1 MSSGK
6 LGKLSEENILQAH
19 EDLKKSSEL
28 ASQHASAVSLSAG
41 GVWTAASQAD
51 FGDMGKSVEKLL
63 TEGAASMGV
72 AIEPAAGD
80 PEGRAPT
87 STPGPSPSPAPS
99 PGPNPPNP
107 KGAKGK
113 TDVPSLRNT
122 AHALQSREL
131 TSLEKRFDE
140 NLRDGVTAITSSEL
154 DQDADFLAEAQ
165 QRMAVGYAWLGQ
177 SMVVEG
183 LAVTVKPFP
192 EDSDA
197 TDEMLKLMDLH
208 FCMVSKKES
217 LRCLKSMQ
225 NLVSELKT
233 KTNKEGLDESVKA
246 IQALKEQAGELIS
259 SIMVGVKDLKKHH
272 KRRQADK
279 AKADSEAKKR
289 QKVANDEK
297 TAQEIA
303 EVKRST
309 LLATLQ
315 VPFTIN
321 GDAMQTIQELKSISE
336 ADFQAP
342 FLITSSFKQDW
353 DNTTMMTTMAKWW
366 DSFQKDKT
374 CQKQR
379 CVSAPV
385 SKVLGS
391 DICLESFDK
400 FLNGVTGVKFM
411 DVSGAPGHMQAMM
424 GTASLLGF
432 LDDCVYYFL
441 ELEMTGSLRYQY
453 CGEVEVMIA
462 RVAWLCVCVVSC
474 YLVVMA

>member
-1 MSSGK
+1 M
-6 LGKLSEENILQAH
+6 
-19 EDLKKSSEL
+19 
-28 ASQHASAVSLSAG
+28 
-41 GVWTAASQAD
+41 
-51 FGDMGKSVEKLL
+51 EKLL

-233 KTNKEGLDESVKA
+233 KTNKATTTASTPSTTVTAEAQSQSSQVDQLLVEAQRMMKAFIDHKSPTIRALHLLEPAGL
-246 IQALKEQAGELIS
+246 S
-259 SIMVGVKDLKKHH
+259 SIQDPLGDVIGKYGLIDSGAAHPLRAARSSKELEE
-272 KRRQADK
+272 
-279 AKADSEAKKR
+279 AKQTSVVLAGDQRVVRDSADSP
-289 QKVANDEK
+289 
-297 TAQEIA
+297 I
-303 EVKRST
+303 
-309 LLATLQ
+309 
-315 VPFTIN
+315 
-321 GDAMQTIQELKSISE
+321 G
-336 ADFQAP
+336 
-342 FLITSSFKQDW
+342 
-353 DNTTMMTTMAKWW
+353 
-366 DSFQKDKT
+366 
-374 CQKQR
+374 
-379 CVSAPV
+379 
-385 SKVLGS
+385 
-391 DICLESFDK
+391 
-400 FLNGVTGVKFM
+400 
-411 DVSGAPGHMQAMM
+411 
-424 GTASLLGF
+424 
-432 LDDCVYYFL
+432 
-441 ELEMTGSLRYQY
+441 
-453 CGEVEVMIA
+453 
-462 RVAWLCVCVVSC
+462 
-474 YLVVMA
+474 